1 MLTATNAV
9 PEATALFSRH
19 INGIGGREAVL
30 GVQSATV
37 TGTVEAG
44 QEQREFTLEV
54 KHPGLILLTTRESGG
69 KVTRL
74 GRGRQGNL
82 WEQNAEET
90 REVKDTG
97 PVDLAAF
104 VFAYNGASVTE
115 VAERLAEAVCEA
127 DVTGGRP
134 VFAVGRKRFKTTFP
148 RLLFDQE
155 SGLMAGLRHARFFDY
170 RSVNGVQVPFTIR
183 QSGVRTYRL
192 KTIRFNDTFPDA
204 HFERPG
210 SSTGWLSGVGVV
222 TQLPPRLGT
231 QLSAMGKMEI
241 VRHPAPSNF
250 GQGQLRKL
258 PVYDPTS
265 ARPWQVDLRGADLR
279 ELDLEGR
286 LSDLLHADF
295 DARTQWPARLPA
307 GFDPERITEL
317 GKDPGLGV
325 RQLHAQGITGRGI
338 GVGMVDMPLL
348 VDHQEYSARLRL
360 YEEIHS
366 PMGAPAQMHGPAV
379 ASIAVGKT
387 CGVAPEAELYYIA
400 VQNATN
406 GPQGRLELDY
416 RPVAQAIHRLLDVN
430 QQLPAGRKMRVISI
444 SMGWSPDNPGYSEA
458 MAAVERG
465 KREQVF
471 VLSTALRRTHQ
482 LRFDGLGREAMADPN
497 QWGNFGPG
505 SWWAS
510 LFWSGEMRFKPG
522 TRFCVPMDA
531 RVTASPTGPE
541 DYVYYQGGGWSWAVP
556 WVAGLYAL
564 ACQVSPDM
572 TPERFWAEAL
582 RTGRTIQLHHSG
594 EDINFGTIAD
604 PAALMAAPSGG
615 GKEDRRVPY

>member
-1 MLTATNAV
+1 LTVTNAV

-37 TGTVEAG
+37 SGTVETG
-44 QEQREFTLEV
+44 PEQREFTLEV
-54 KHPGLILLTTRESGG
+54 KHPGLILLTTREGGG
-69 KVTRL
+69 KVTRV
-74 GRGRQGNL
+74 GRGRQGGF
-82 WEQNAEET
+82 WEQTGEET
-90 REVKDTG
+90 REVRDTG
-97 PVDLAAF
+97 ALDLAAF
-104 VFAYNGASVTE
+104 SLAYNVASVAE
-115 VAERLAEAVCEA
+115 VAERLAESACEA
-127 DVTGGRP
+127 DVTGGRL

-148 RLLFDQE
+148 RILFDQE
-155 SGLMAGLRHARFFDY
+155 SGLMAGVRHARFLDY
-170 RSVNGVQVPFTIR
+170 RPVNGVRVPFIIR
-183 QSGVRTYRL
+183 QSGVSTYRA
-192 KTIRFNDTFPDA
+192 KTIRFNDSIPDA

-210 SSTGWLSGVGVV
+210 SSTGWLSGMGVV
-222 TQLPPRLGT
+222 TQPAPRLGT
-231 QLSAMGKMEI
+231 QLSSTGRMEI
-241 VRHPAPSNF
+241 VRRPAPSNF
-250 GQGQLRKL
+250 GQGQLSKL
-258 PVYDPTS
+258 PVYDPSS

-279 ELDLEGR
+279 RLDLEGG
-286 LSDLLHADF
+286 LTDLLHADF

-317 GKDPGLGV
+317 GKDPGLEV
-325 RQLHAQGITGRGI
+325 RQLHAQGISGRGI
-338 GVGMVDMPLL
+338 GVGIVDMPLL

-366 PMGAPAQMHGPAV
+366 PVGAPAQMHGPAV

-416 RPVAQAIHRLLDVN
+416 RPVAHAIHRLLDLN
-430 QQLPAGRKMRVISI
+430 HQLPAERRIRVISI
-444 SMGWSPDNPGYSEA
+444 SMGWSPENPGYAEA
-458 MAAVERG
+458 MSAVERG
-465 KREQVF
+465 NREQVF

-482 LRFDGLGREAMADPN
+482 LRFDGLGREAMGDPN

-505 SWWAS
+505 LWWAS

-522 TRFCVPMDA
+522 TRLCVPMDA
-531 RVTASPTGPE
+531 RATASPTGCE

-564 ACQVSPDM
+564 ACQVSPDL

-594 EDINFGTIAD
+594 EEICFGTIAD
-604 PAALMAAPSGG
+604 PAALMAALKGGG
-615 GKEDRRVPY
+615 GKDRRVPD